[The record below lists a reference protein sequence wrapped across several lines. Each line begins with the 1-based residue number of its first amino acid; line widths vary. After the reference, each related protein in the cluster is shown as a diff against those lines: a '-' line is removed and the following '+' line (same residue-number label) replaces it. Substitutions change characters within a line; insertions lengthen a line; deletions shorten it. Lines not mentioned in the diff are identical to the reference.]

1 MIADRV
7 RRLLQTEYEKRLM
20 IFDFEN
26 ISSCVDYVSLLR
38 TNDFSV
44 YFYDDIERIRY
55 KYETEMRY
63 TKTPCAIIVTA
74 HLYVPTD
81 IRRNFC
87 EIELSLTNL
96 YPRMDANIL
105 KAHFRD
111 IELIDF
117 SYDEF
122 EQRCLL
128 KEETAHFL
136 QNVSFGEQ
144 NVREFIAASEVKI
157 AEKLKSDLVF
167 SEWINIAKENARLE
181 KYACLYS
188 IQRDQ
193 SFIDEAFSSFVFSR
207 YGKLSHAVSSE
218 APVMLRDVIGRIATG
233 EKTALLVADGM
244 SMFDFEVLS
253 DYMTDYDYSFG
264 ATFALIPTITS
275 ISRQSLL
282 SGKYPQQL
290 ESPFTLTKEESG
302 FYVAAQE
309 HGFDKKE
316 IWYSRGYNKQPDI
329 FTRFAAIIVNDIDD
343 MVHGQKQGR
352 LGMYQDVNLWAKEG
366 KLLRL
371 IDSLLQRG
379 FKVYLTA
386 DHGNTLCT
394 GGGGIKRTG
403 VETETKSRRMIVL
416 KDFAD
421 VSDELATRTFVYP
434 GYYCNRKFQYRI
446 CKGRTSFDNKNEIVM
461 THGGIS
467 LEEVVVPFVEVRK
480 KNG

>member
-1 MIADRV
+1 M
-7 RRLLQTEYEKRLM
+7 
-20 IFDFEN
+20 
-26 ISSCVDYVSLLR
+26 
-38 TNDFSV
+38 
-44 YFYDDIERIRY
+44 
-55 KYETEMRY
+55 
-63 TKTPCAIIVTA
+63 
-74 HLYVPTD
+74 
-81 IRRNFC
+81 
-87 EIELSLTNL
+87 
-96 YPRMDANIL
+96 
-105 KAHFRD
+105 
-111 IELIDF
+111 
-117 SYDEF
+117 
-122 EQRCLL
+122 
-128 KEETAHFL
+128 
-136 QNVSFGEQ
+136 
-144 NVREFIAASEVKI
+144 
-157 AEKLKSDLVF
+157 
-167 SEWINIAKENARLE
+167 
-181 KYACLYS
+181 
-188 IQRDQ
+188 
-193 SFIDEAFSSFVFSR
+193 
-207 YGKLSHAVSSE
+207 
-218 APVMLRDVIGRIATG
+218 
-233 EKTALLVADGM
+233 ADGM

-302 FYVAAQE
+302 FYAAAQE

-316 IWYSRGYNKQPDI
+316 IWYSRGYNKQPDV